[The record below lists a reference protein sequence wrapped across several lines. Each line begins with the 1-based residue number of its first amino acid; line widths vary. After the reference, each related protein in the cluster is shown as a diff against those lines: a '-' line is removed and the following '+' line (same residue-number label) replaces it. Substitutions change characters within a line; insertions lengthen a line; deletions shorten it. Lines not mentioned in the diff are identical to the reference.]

1 MAAEMYDY
9 LRKVPLFANLSEEDL
24 QRLCSMVEE
33 VHLEPGEML
42 FEEGSR
48 GDKAYIIRE
57 GELDIIKTSG
67 ERPVLLV
74 VRGSGEVIGE
84 MALLEDVPRVAS
96 VRSRGH
102 STLLAI
108 GQEQFDQLLDSSVSA
123 SRTMMNTVLNR
134 WRTLNAL
141 LRQSEKMA
149 QMGTLTAGIAHEL
162 NNPAAA
168 VRRGASQLAETIAQF
183 ADSRARIAQLALNP
197 AQQSALDELA
207 AQTQRVAA
215 RPLMLDA
222 IVRSD
227 REAELEGWLEDR
239 GVKDAWELAP
249 ALVNLGIDES
259 SLEQFA
265 AHFESEQ
272 LGPIVS
278 FLSAAYSMYNLLAE
292 VDMGAGRISEIVKAL
307 KSYSYL
313 DQAPVQAVDIHEGI
327 DNTLL
332 ILRHKLKNDI
342 SVRREYADE
351 LPKVQGHGSE
361 LNQVWTN
368 IIDNAA
374 DALAGRPGAEIT
386 IRTRREKN
394 WVVVEIADNGPGIP
408 ADIQPRVFDA
418 FFTTK
423 PPGKGTGLG
432 LEISYNIVAS
442 KHKGDIKLFS
452 VPGLT
457 SFTVWLPI
465 NPDSTDESP
474 PVASFVRAG
483 DSQMRRILETS
494 KTVAVVGLSGK
505 ENRPAHDI
513 PAYLQ
518 RHGYRIIPVNP
529 YIDQVLGE
537 KAYPDLKSV
546 PVPVDVV
553 QIFRPGEE
561 VLPFVQ
567 QAIDIGAK
575 SIWMQSGIIN
585 EQAARIARDAG
596 LNVVMD
602 ACMMVNHKRLIA
614 S

>member
-1 MAAEMYDY
+1 MMYEY
-9 LRKVPLFANLSEEDL
+9 LRKVPLFANLSEQDL
-24 QRLCSMVEE
+24 QRLCTMVEE
-33 VHLEPGEML
+33 VHLQPGEVL

-84 MALLEDVPRVAS
+84 MALLEDVPRVAT

-102 STLLAI
+102 SILLAI

-123 SRTMMNTVLNR
+123 SRSMMNTVLTR
-134 WRTLNAL
+134 WRSLNSL

-168 VRRGASQLAETIAQF
+168 VRRGASQLEGAIGQF
-183 ADSRARIAQLALNP
+183 AEAHARITHMALKP
-197 AQQSALDELA
+197 EQQSALLELTEQA
-207 AQTQRVAA
+207 KRVAA

-227 REAELEGWLEDR
+227 REAELESWLEER
-239 GVKDAWELAP
+239 GVEDAWELAP
-249 ALVNLGIDES
+249 ELVNLGIDQTNVG
-259 SLEQFA
+259 QFA
-265 AHFESEQ
+265 GRFESEQ
-272 LGPIVS
+272 LAAVVS
-278 FLSAAYSMYNLLAE
+278 YLSCAYSMYNLLAE
-292 VDMGAGRISEIVKAL
+292 VGMGAGRISDIVKAL

-342 SVRREYADE
+342 NVRREYAED

-394 WVVVEIADNGPGIP
+394 WVVIEIADNGPGIP
-408 ADIQPRVFDA
+408 PEIQSRVFDA

-432 LEISYNIVAS
+432 LDISYNIVTS

-457 SFTVWLPI
+457 SFTIWLPI
-465 NPDSTDESP
+465 NPDSSEESP

-483 DSQMRRILETS
+483 DSEMRRILETS

-518 RHGYRIIPVNP
+518 RHGYRVIPVNP
-529 YIDQVLGE
+529 YIDEALGE
-537 KAYPDLKSV
+537 TAYPDLKSV
-546 PVPVDVV
+546 PEPVDVV
-553 QIFRPGEE
+553 QIFRPSEE
-561 VLPFVQ
+561 VLPHA
-567 QAIDIGAK
+567 QAAIEIGAK
-575 SIWMQSGIIN
+575 AIWMQSGIIN
-585 EQAARIARDAG
+585 EQAARIAREAG
-596 LNVVMD
+596 LTVVMD